1 MHRLIAH
8 GLQTVAG
15 RDQSQSNYAL
25 MRDLL
30 EFIAFIE
37 AELPD
42 LLARWRERRANA
54 PQTRAAGAGGRS
66 QRHTGGTT

>member
-1 MHRLIAH
+1 MHRLIER
-8 GLQTVAG
+8 GLQTVAD

-30 EFIAFIE
+30 EFTAFIE

-42 LLARWRERRANA
+42 AARPLA
-54 PQTRAAGAGGRS
+54 
-66 QRHTGGTT
+66 